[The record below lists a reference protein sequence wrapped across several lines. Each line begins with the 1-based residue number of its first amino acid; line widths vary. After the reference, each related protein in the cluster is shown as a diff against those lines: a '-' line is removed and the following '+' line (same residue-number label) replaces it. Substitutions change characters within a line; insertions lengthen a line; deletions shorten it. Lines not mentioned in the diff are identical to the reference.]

1 MNDNGSR
8 CKLTIDGMDVFIK
21 EQRLFCPKWW
31 SHKSNRPGLRYEI
44 GICIQTGW
52 ICWFNGPFLCGS
64 FSDSR
69 ISMEALIYVL
79 RRDEKVQADTTYGS
93 LYHET
98 PDKSRRGTPYE
109 RMKAKARARHETIN
123 GRIKVFGCLS
133 NRWRHPLKKHGT
145 AFGAVANIIQVQIEK
160 EGTTFGVQYDDNRI
174 RPTEPRRRRSHQN
187 T

>member
-1 MNDNGSR
+1 M
-8 CKLTIDGMDVFIK
+8 V
-21 EQRLFCPKWW
+21 EPQVE
-31 SHKSNRPGLRYEI
+31 RPWLRYEI

-52 ICWFNGPFLCGS
+52 ICWFNGPFPCGS
-64 FSDSR
+64 FSDRR

-79 RRDEKVQADTTYGS
+79 RRIEKVQADTTYGS

-98 PDKSRRGTPYE
+98 PDKSRCGTPYE
-109 RMKAKARARHETIN
+109 QMKAKARARNETIN
-123 GRIKVFGCLS
+123 GRIKVFGYLS
-133 NRWRHPLKKHGT
+133 NRWRHPLSKHGT

-160 EGTTFGVQYDDNRI
+160 EGTTFSVQYDDNRI